1 MSVFGI
7 LLSTG
12 EGIVILALTAAM
24 AVTACA
30 FVVLLEMSQYGKEDT
45 FYESR

>member
-1 MSVFGI
+1 M
-7 LLSTG
+7 LSTG

-24 AVTACA
+24 AVTACI
-30 FVVLLEMSQYGKEDT
+30 FVALIENSQYGEEDT

>member
-1 MSVFGI
+1 MSAIEI
-7 LLSTG
+7 LLSRW

-30 FVVLLEMSQYGKEDT
+30 FVILIEMSQYGEEDV
-45 FYESR
+45 FYELG